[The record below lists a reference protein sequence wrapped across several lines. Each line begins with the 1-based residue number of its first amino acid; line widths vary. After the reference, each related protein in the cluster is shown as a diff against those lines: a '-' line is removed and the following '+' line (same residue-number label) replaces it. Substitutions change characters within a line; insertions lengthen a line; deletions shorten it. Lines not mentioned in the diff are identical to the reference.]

1 MIESLAD
8 VLIGMVFG
16 IAGTIIVAL
25 AFSMLKMNFKFMVWN
40 KIREHEDKFHAEEV
54 KEKLDKKGVKKY

>member
-1 MIESLAD
+1 MIDSVAD
-8 VLIGMVFG
+8 VLIGIVVG

-40 KIREHEDKFHAEEV
+40 KVREHEEKYHA
-54 KEKLDKKGVKKY
+54 KELKEREKNE